1 MADDF
6 QFSPQERPRNGTNP
20 LLFVALGIALL
31 GAGGWYLLQS
41 TTSTRTVV
49 APAPVTISRR
59 RTVVSS
65 TSSIGSGTPGALIPT
80 TRLDTALQQAKSTSG
95 KEDPFRTE
103 IVAPPPAI
111 KLAPLPKLK
120 LKLKKLPPIVAAPVP
135 KEFFAN
141 GVTVVGIVDTPKEN
155 YAIVTY
161 QDRTEIARVGDAIG
175 SAIVK
180 SISARSRTVV
190 FRERGEE
197 ITRALEVSQ
206 G

>member
-6 QFSPQERPRNGTNP
+6 QYSPQERPRNGANP
-20 LLFVALGIALL
+20 LLYIALGIALL

-41 TTSTRTVV
+41 TTSTPTVV
-49 APAPVTISRR
+49 APAPRTISR

-65 TSSIGSGTPGALIPT
+65 TSSVGSGTPGALIPT
-80 TRLDTALQQAKSTSG
+80 TRLDTALQQAKSNSG

-103 IVAPPPAI
+103 IVAPAAI
-111 KLAPLPKLK
+111 KPAPLPKPK
-120 LKLKKLPPIVAAPVP
+120 PKLKKFPSIVATALP